1 MYVVRAPVSGGVIL
15 TASKLR
21 TTGLQPL
28 HFMKYWSLDPLVMNE
43 VGMDGWHTSERLGTV
58 CG

>member
-21 TTGLQPL
+21 TTGLQPQ
-28 HFMKYWSLDPLVMNE
+28 HSMKYWSLDPLVMNE
-43 VGMDGWHTSERLGTV
+43 VSMDGRHTSERLDTV
-58 CG
+58 YG